1 MTLLHFKIGIAGD
14 YMSQI
19 SEVFW
24 LYNLQRENF
33 GAATG
38 GMFFPGRNRGEM
50 LRKRWTWEKKKKKKS
65 RASFSTETLDSS
77 HVEG

>member
-1 MTLLHFKIGIAGD
+1 MTLLHFKTGIAGD

-38 GMFFPGRNRGEM
+38 GMFFPGPESRRDAEEEM
-50 LRKRWTWEKKKKKKS
+50 DVEKKKEEKK
-65 RASFSTETLDSS
+65 
-77 HVEG
+77 